1 MWPMRGVLWILMRR
15 VIHLFQLI
23 IPTGVVSASVVG
35 GGILA
40 DSCYSLSASINL
52 QPLAVAR

>member
-1 MWPMRGVLWILMRR
+1 MRR